1 MNLNAFW
8 QKNQS
13 LEYMVTMDRFMRNNF
28 IAIYWSIFPSFL
40 PFIREKCVY
49 VLCARSIQN
58 ITCILHTYVTM
69 YIFESQKHD
78 SLAINNTLS
87 SCMSTKYTSF
97 MVNDATFCWLCTSQI
112 MFRILFVRYHKDLSF
127 KFFRARF
134 LYITKIAK
142 SLAFSW
148 KFKMPWNSLFY
159 ASIHFLHEA
168 NRRQSV
174 ERNVLMWYFCH
185 I

>member
-1 MNLNAFW
+1 MKHFS
-8 QKNQS
+8 QFS
-13 LEYMVTMDRFMRNNF
+13 S
-28 IAIYWSIFPSFL
+28 IYKRKMCICTLYTVYPEDHMH
-40 PFIREKCVY
+40 PTHIRDNVY
-49 VLCARSIQN
+49 N
-58 ITCILHTYVTM
+58 
-69 YIFESQKHD
+69 FESQKHD

-148 KFKMPWNSLFY
+148 KFKMRWNSLFY

-174 ERNVLMWYFCH
+174 ERNVLMWYYCH